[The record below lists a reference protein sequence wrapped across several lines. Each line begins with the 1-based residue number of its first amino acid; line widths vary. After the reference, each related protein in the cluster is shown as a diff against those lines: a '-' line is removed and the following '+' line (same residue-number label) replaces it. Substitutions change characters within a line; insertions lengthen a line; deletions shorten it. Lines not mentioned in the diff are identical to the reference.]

1 MLKNSS
7 LFISFEGGEGSG
19 KSTQIDL
26 LSKTLKDRLIKFYV
40 TREPGGSKGGEKIRK
55 LLVKGEPQRWDS
67 ETEVLLMYAARRD
80 NFIRSI
86 KPKLNNGFIVISD
99 RYSDSTRIYQGLVG
113 GVPISKIKSIHK
125 FSLGNF
131 EPHLTFLLDL
141 SVEEGLKRAKARNDK
156 ENRFESKGLDF
167 HLSVRKSYL
176 ELASNYPNRIKIIDA
191 SGTAEEVQEKI
202 ILLIDRFKRTSFNY
216 D

>member
-1 MLKNSS
+1 MQTQSP

-19 KSTQIDL
+19 KSTQINL
-26 LSKTLKDRLIKFYV
+26 LSNILKSRLCKFFI
-40 TREPGGSKGGEKIRK
+40 TREPGGSKGGEIIRK
-55 LLVKGEPQRWDS
+55 LLVRGNPKKWDV

-86 KPKLNNGFIVISD
+86 KPKLQQGYTVITD

-113 GVPISKIKSIHK
+113 GVSKSKLRSIHK
-125 FSLGNF
+125 FSLGDF
-131 EPHLTFLLDL
+131 EPNLTFLLDL

-156 ENRFESKGLDF
+156 ENRFESKGMAF

-176 ELASNYPNRIKIIDA
+176 KLASDYPDRIKIIDA
-191 SGTAEEVQEKI
+191 SGSAKEVQEKI
-202 ILLIDRFKRTSFNY
+202 IGFIDKYKKNY
-216 D
+216 F